1 MLTPRGRFALAL
13 AALLYVIAWAFGSMP
28 LYPLAAG
35 LALAVGLAWAWV
47 RIANRPLQLR
57 RVSWGAQHVEGDD
70 VPLAFELVP
79 DGRLS
84 PSSALVVDR
93 IDGFGET
100 ELEARRVRGK
110 LLGRYVVPAVPRG
123 RYAYESTTVVVEDPF
138 GLERAET
145 TIAGSG
151 ALLVYPRLVELET
164 VFSDSGANAQGGR
177 RLLLR
182 RPSGF
187 DLHSVRE
194 HQQGE
199 SLKKVHWGTT
209 ARRGRLMVKE
219 LEDEPRDEVAVLL
232 DASADAVTGTPP
244 NSSFDVQVRAAG
256 SLLRAHARGG
266 RRAALVVNSG
276 ARATFGLRDDGDWRR
291 ALDALA
297 AAEPD
302 GTLPAAALLAEDA
315 SPAARALDLTVV
327 TAKLPADLVERLLQ
341 RAGARRGTSV
351 VYVAAP
357 SFAGSEEPVRETAL
371 LRLGVA
377 GIPVAVLRRGDD
389 LAASLAGT
397 APLREAARA

>member
-1 MLTPRGRFALAL
+1 
-13 AALLYVIAWAFGSMP
+13 
-28 LYPLAAG
+28 
-35 LALAVGLAWAWV
+35 
-47 RIANRPLQLR
+47 
-57 RVSWGAQHVEGDD
+57 
-70 VPLAFELVP
+70 
-79 DGRLS
+79 
-84 PSSALVVDR
+84 
-93 IDGFGET
+93 
-100 ELEARRVRGK
+100 
-110 LLGRYVVPAVPRG
+110 
-123 RYAYESTTVVVEDPF
+123 VVVEDPF

-199 SLKKVHWGTT
+199 SLRKVHWGTT

-371 LRLGVA
+371 LRLGAA